1 MENTIKI
8 QILKLIQLK
17 TIISEV
23 KNILDDINGRLD
35 VVGERSMSSKAQ
47 QQKLCKMKQ
56 KNKNKRKKKKSLS
69 ELLGNFQ
76 GPNMYVIRVSEVEW
90 GQKIHLKK

>member
-35 VVGERSMSSKAQ
+35 VVGVDRVACRIFIVEKV
-47 QQKLCKMKQ
+47 LH
-56 KNKNKRKKKKSLS
+56 RKSVG
-69 ELLGNFQ
+69 LGSDS
-76 GPNMYVIRVSEVEW
+76 GPVRN
-90 GQKIHLKK
+90 